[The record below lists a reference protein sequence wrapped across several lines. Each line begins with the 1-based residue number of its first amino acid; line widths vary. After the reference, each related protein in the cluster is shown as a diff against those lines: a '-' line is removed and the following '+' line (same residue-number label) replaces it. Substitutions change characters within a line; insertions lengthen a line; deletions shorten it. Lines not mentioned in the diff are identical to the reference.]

1 MDDDEGGVFEGIRN
15 EKAGNKFPVML
26 RESDLSVLVD
36 MVALSVRN
44 VCDGNRLKNKV
55 FQEAVANLAQVIL
68 KQAFAYGG
76 PDAVWVDPNDGSYHH
91 PTFPEQGGVAYHAWS
106 EHRNECVEMEVVWM
120 ASRILAQR
128 AKTNSVVME
137 DAQQHYEH
145 QLLDLLEQEGVEGLL
160 KTLIDWPTNA
170 HPYS

>member
-1 MDDDEGGVFEGIRN
+1 
-15 EKAGNKFPVML
+15 ML

-36 MVALSVRN
+36 MMALSVRN
-44 VCDGNRLKNKV
+44 VCDGNRMKNTV
-55 FQEAVANLAQVIL
+55 FREAVANLAQSIL

-91 PTFPEQGGVAYHAWS
+91 PTFSEQGGVAYQAWS
-106 EHRNECVEMEVVWM
+106 EHLDECVEMEVVGM

-128 AKTNSVVME
+128 AKTHNVGME

-145 QLLDLLEQEGVEGLL
+145 QLLDLLEEDGVEGLL
-160 KTLIDWPTNA
+160 RALIDWPANA
-170 HPYS
+170 QQNS

>member
-15 EKAGNKFPVML
+15 ENTGNNFPVML

-44 VCDGNRLKNKV
+44 VCDGNRLKNRV
-55 FQEAVANLAQVIL
+55 FREDVANLAQLIL
-68 KQAFAYGG
+68 KQVFAYGG
-76 PDAVWVDPNDGSYHH
+76 PDAVWVDPTDGSYHH
-91 PTFPEQGGVAYHAWS
+91 PTFAEQGGVAYQAWS
-106 EHRNECVEMEVVWM
+106 EHRNECVEMEVVGM

-128 AKTNSVVME
+128 AMTHNVGME

-145 QLLDLLEQEGVEGLL
+145 QLLDLLEEDGVEGLL
-160 KTLIDWPTNA
+160 RALIDWPVSA
-170 HPYS
+170 QQYS